1 MILPLR
7 SGEGW
12 GEGNT
17 GVKVHDTLLAQRPG
31 SFIAPART
39 TLEESMRIKQFICIL
54 LSGAAMLLA
63 AVASAQTIKIGVINS
78 YSGPFATLG
87 DLMDKGMKLYM
98 KLNADKL
105 PPGVKI
111 ELIIRDDGGP
121 NGEKAK
127 QLAQELIVRDRVQFL
142 TGVVFTPN
150 AMAIAPL
157 TQEAK
162 VPFFIGNAGTSVIT
176 ERSPYIAR
184 FSFTLWQSSYPLG
197 AWASRRYKSAYIAV
211 SDFAPGHD
219 SEAAFERGFTE
230 GGGKI
235 VGKVRIPLANPDFVP
250 FMQRVKDARPDVLM
264 AFTPAGRQATQMM
277 KAYGDLG
284 LDKAGIKFIGPG
296 DITTDE
302 ELPNMG
308 DVALGVITMH
318 HYSAAATRPANKAF
332 IAAWKKEYGEKSWPS
347 FMSVGQWDAMD
358 AIYYVIREQK
368 GKIDPD
374 RTMALVKKYRN
385 PNSPRGPIA
394 IDPET
399 RDIIQNEY
407 MREVKKVGG
416 VLANVEFETF
426 ERVKDPWKELRK
438 K

>member
-1 MILPLR
+1 
-7 SGEGW
+7 
-12 GEGNT
+12 
-17 GVKVHDTLLAQRPG
+17 
-31 SFIAPART
+31 
-39 TLEESMRIKQFICIL
+39 MRIKHLIGIL
-54 LSGAAMLLA
+54 AAGAALSLA
-63 AVASAQTIKIGVINS
+63 AAASAQTIKVGVINS

-87 DLMDKGMKLYM
+87 DLMDKGMKLYV
-98 KLNADKL
+98 KQNADKL
-105 PPGVKI
+105 PPGVKV

-121 NGEKAK
+121 NPDKAK
-127 QLAQELIVRDRVQFL
+127 QLAQELIVRDKVQFI

-197 AWASRRYKSAYIAV
+197 AWASRRYKRAYIAV

-235 VGKVRIPLANPDFVP
+235 IGKVRIPLANPDFVP
-250 FMQRVKDARPDVLM
+250 FMQRVKDAKPDVLM
-264 AFTPAGRQATQMM
+264 AFTPAGRQATQIM

-358 AIYYVIREQK
+358 AIYYAIREQK
-368 GKIDPD
+368 GKLDPD
-374 RTMALVKKYRN
+374 RTMALVKKYKN

-426 ERVKDPWKELRK
+426 EQVKDPWKELK

>member
-1 MILPLR
+1 MKFRKI
-7 SGEGW
+7 
-12 GEGNT
+12 
-17 GVKVHDTLLAQRPG
+17 
-31 SFIAPART
+31 
-39 TLEESMRIKQFICIL
+39 
-54 LSGAAMLLA
+54 LA
-63 AVASAQTIKIGVINS
+63 ALAAAAGFALAAAPLPAQTIKIGVINS

-87 DLMDKGMKLYM
+87 DLMDKAMKLYV
-98 KLNADKL
+98 KQNADKL

-111 ELIIRDDGGP
+111 EFIIRDDGGP
-121 NGEKAK
+121 SGDKAK
-127 QLAQELIVRDRVQFL
+127 QLAQELIVRDKVQFL

-162 VPFFIGNAGTSVIT
+162 VPFFIGNAAASVIT

-197 AWASRRYKSAYIAV
+197 AWASRKYKRAYIAV

-235 VGKVRIPLANPDFVP
+235 IGKVRIPLANPDFVP
-250 FMQRVKDARPDVLM
+250 FMQRVKDAKPDVLM
-264 AFTPAGRQATQMM
+264 AFTPAGRQATQIM

-308 DVALGVITMH
+308 DVPLGVVTMH

-358 AIYYVIREQK
+358 AIYYAIREQK

-374 RTMALVKKYRN
+374 RTMELVKKYKN
-385 PNSPRGPIA
+385 ANSPRGPIS

-416 VLANVEFETF
+416 QLANVEFETF
-426 ERVKDPWKELRK
+426 EQVKDPWKELK

>member
-1 MILPLR
+1 
-7 SGEGW
+7 
-12 GEGNT
+12 
-17 GVKVHDTLLAQRPG
+17 
-31 SFIAPART
+31 
-39 TLEESMRIKQFICIL
+39 MRIKHFIGIL
-54 LSGAAMLLA
+54 VSGVALFLA
-63 AVASAQTIKIGVINS
+63 AVAPAQTIKIGVINS
-78 YSGPFATLG
+78 FSGPFATLG
-87 DLMDKGMKLYM
+87 DLMDKGMKLYI
-98 KLNADKL
+98 KQNADKL

-111 ELIIRDDGGP
+111 ELVIRDDGGP
-121 NGEKAK
+121 NPDKAK
-127 QLAQELIVRDRVQFL
+127 QLAQELIVRDKIQFL

-150 AMAIAPL
+150 ALAIAPL

-197 AWASRRYKSAYIAV
+197 GWASRRYKRAYIAV

-250 FMQRVKDARPDVLM
+250 FMQRVKDAKPDVLM
-264 AFTPAGRQATQMM
+264 AFTPAGRQATQIM

-308 DVALGVITMH
+308 DVPLGVVTMH

-358 AIYYVIREQK
+358 AIYYAIREQK

-374 RTMALVKKYRN
+374 RTMALVKKYKN

-407 MREVKKVGG
+407 MREVRKVGG
-416 VLANVEFETF
+416 QLANVEFETF
-426 ERVKDPWKELRK
+426 EQVKDPWKELK